1 MESNSDEKPEQ
12 QDVLVPASL
21 AKRMIAYAM
30 DTILLFILIQL
41 VALLI
46 PNLYDENSKAEF
58 NNLINQVSILSSDD
72 QFDSSKMATFLEDS
86 QLSAE
91 TSEMLLSMMF
101 TACFLP
107 VLYFVCGDAFFRG
120 QTLVKATFGLRTV
133 TFQNFEPPAFRKIL
147 IRSIVKGLASIT
159 LITPFLLPGVLN
171 FCFCLFNRNKRCVHD
186 LLSGTIT
193 AQPSPQS

>member
-58 NNLINQVSILSSDD
+58 NNLINHISRIQVH
-72 QFDSSKMATFLEDS
+72 
-86 QLSAE
+86 
-91 TSEMLLSMMF
+91 SEFIYL
-101 TACFLP
+101 
-107 VLYFVCGDAFFRG
+107 
-120 QTLVKATFGLRTV
+120 
-133 TFQNFEPPAFRKIL
+133 
-147 IRSIVKGLASIT
+147 
-159 LITPFLLPGVLN
+159 
-171 FCFCLFNRNKRCVHD
+171 
-186 LLSGTIT
+186 
-193 AQPSPQS
+193 

>member
-1 MESNSDEKPEQ
+1 MESNSYEKPEQ

-46 PNLYDENSKAEF
+46 PNLYDENYKAEF

-91 TSEMLLSMMF
+91 TSEML
-101 TACFLP
+101 
-107 VLYFVCGDAFFRG
+107 
-120 QTLVKATFGLRTV
+120 
-133 TFQNFEPPAFRKIL
+133 
-147 IRSIVKGLASIT
+147 
-159 LITPFLLPGVLN
+159 
-171 FCFCLFNRNKRCVHD
+171 
-186 LLSGTIT
+186 
-193 AQPSPQS
+193 